1 MIISQTNKI
10 LYFLLSFT
18 VFIGLYIGEDSAGSG
33 GFTGDFIQT
42 LVLVKDPFQA
52 EMFGAGNLIDMKF
65 PLHYYV
71 ASIIYFLLENDFYL
85 RFVYVTISIVCPYI
99 FYLCLKEKYKNIDAN
114 NLFIFSLTI
123 FLLPTF
129 RSSAI
134 WANTQITAIIFFL
147 LALYFFTKWQFKKNI
162 NLNLFFFLF
171 FMACAVY
178 TRQGYSLP
186 YLFFVYYFY
195 KELRFVNFI
204 KTCVIILT
212 LAIPGLILVSIYP
225 TLIPFSLNVDFY
237 DSLLV
242 NSSIISF
249 YLIPLFLINFFIKN
263 KIKKL
268 NLKQI
273 LIGALIA
280 FSIVFLCSLNFNYN
294 YRMGGGFFIKAS
306 IILFNNLYF
315 FYLTSFL
322 GFFCIYLLS
331 LESRKNIVLC
341 LILIIG
347 FSAYVVFQKYFEP
360 MFFLLLFLVCDTK
373 LTKNL
378 LTKKLNII
386 LFQLYFFLYLGAA
399 LINNYFLITKQL

>member
-18 VFIGLYIGEDSAGSG
+18 IFIGLYIGEDSAGSG

-42 LVLVKDPFQA
+42 LVLVKDPFQG

-162 NLNLFFFLF
+162 NLDLFFFYFLCHVLF
-171 FMACAVY
+171 
-178 TRQGYSLP
+178 TRGRSIHCLICF
-186 YLFFVYYFY
+186 LF
-195 KELRFVNFI
+195 
-204 KTCVIILT
+204 II
-212 LAIPGLILVSIYP
+212 
-225 TLIPFSLNVDFY
+225 
-237 DSLLV
+237 
-242 NSSIISF
+242 
-249 YLIPLFLINFFIKN
+249 FIKN
-263 KIKKL
+263 L
-268 NLKQI
+268 DL
-273 LIGALIA
+273 
-280 FSIVFLCSLNFNYN
+280 
-294 YRMGGGFFIKAS
+294 
-306 IILFNNLYF
+306 
-315 FYLTSFL
+315 
-322 GFFCIYLLS
+322 
-331 LESRKNIVLC
+331 
-341 LILIIG
+341 LILLKP
-347 FSAYVVFQKYFEP
+347 V
-360 MFFLLLFLVCDTK
+360 
-373 LTKNL
+373 
-378 LTKKLNII
+378 
-386 LFQLYFFLYLGAA
+386 
-399 LINNYFLITKQL
+399 